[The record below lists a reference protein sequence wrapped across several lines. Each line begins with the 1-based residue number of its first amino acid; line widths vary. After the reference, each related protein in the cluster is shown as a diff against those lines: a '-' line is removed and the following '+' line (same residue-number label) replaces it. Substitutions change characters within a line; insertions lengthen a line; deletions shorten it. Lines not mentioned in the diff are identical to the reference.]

1 MYIKIGGRQNGKTY
15 KLLCERINELELR
28 IEFARK
34 FGLSYKNEEQEL
46 NTLYE
51 KLDGG
56 ENRVKEEP
64 SKTTKQTSNTKNKNT
79 KRRLF

>member
-1 MYIKIGGRQNGKTY
+1 MYIRIGGRQNGKTY
-15 KLLCERINELELR
+15 RLLCERINELELK

-46 NTLYE
+46 NILYK

-56 ENRVKEEP
+56 ENRVEEKP
-64 SKTTKQTSNTKNKNT
+64 CKTTK
-79 KRRLF
+79 